1 MTITGERRPI
11 DARVATGEHVASTA
25 RRSAALADRFRAARA
40 TRISV
45 AGQYVYSVYAMP
57 VVGASVLNVRR
68 RHVTPDRPQALRMAA
83 AVDLVANG
91 HRSRDLVLR
100 SATLPSRADI
110 IVEADDPTI
119 VYLWNTWTIEQTE
132 HAWLGN
138 AGLLVETDLTGIN
151 PVVRVRCSDGVGA
164 PDFDDLRL
172 DIEIAP
178 RAVALAEQ
186 RSGAQRA
193 GRPRTPAG

>member
-1 MTITGERRPI
+1 MTIT
-11 DARVATGEHVASTA
+11 
-25 RRSAALADRFRAARA
+25 ADRFRSERA

-68 RHVTPDRPQALRMAA
+68 RHVAATRPQALRLSA

-110 IVEADDPTI
+110 IVEADNSTI
-119 VYLWNTWTIEQTE
+119 VYLWNTWTIEHTE

-151 PVVRVRCSDGVGA
+151 PTVRVRCSDGVGA
-164 PDFDDLRL
+164 ADFDDLQL

-178 RAVALAEQ
+178 RAGGLAEQ
-186 RSGAQRA
+186 TAGAWQA
-193 GRPRTPAG
+193 GRLRTTAG